1 VERSSIWIIPS
12 ELLQKLV
19 TVRVLE
25 EELPKRP

>member
-25 EELPKRP
+25 GELPKRP